1 MKWLLG
7 MALLLSVSVAQA
19 EPFSGHESIQTTANC
34 FRGPFESS
42 VTLAQRLEQ
51 MPAEQQERVN
61 RVFTQPQ
68 FEQRVNTVY
77 CRDFMYLVDDVEVRG
92 VVLAPVHPDKAERP
106 LPVLIYNRGGN
117 AGFGALRFPFIYQ
130 HLITWAEQ
138 GYIVIAS
145 NYREQ
150 DEFGGADVAD
160 VEALLPIIQ
169 QMPMADQSK
178 IAMWGV
184 SRGGMQSLMAVRNMP
199 EVKALVFSVGVI
211 DLEKELEFRAEM
223 ENVYQARIPDY
234 ANRKEQA
241 LAERSVV
248 HWLDEIPAELPI
260 LILHGEQDERVHV
273 SNATRFAKLLQ
284 QREQPHQLHIYPD
297 AGHNVF
303 NESFEDMK
311 TWLQQQLQ

>member
-7 MALLLSVSVAQA
+7 MALLVSLSLAQA
-19 EPFSGHESIQTTANC
+19 EPFSGHASIQTTANC

-61 RVFTQPQ
+61 RVFVQPQ

-92 VVLAPVHPDKAERP
+92 VVVAPVHPDKTEHQ

-117 AGFGALRFPFIYQ
+117 ADFGALRFPFVYHQ
-130 HLITWAEQ
+130 LITWAEQ

-145 NYREQ
+145 NYRAQ

-169 QMPMADQSK
+169 QMPMADQNN

-211 DLEKELEFRAEM
+211 DLEKELEFRSEM
-223 ENVYQARIPDY
+223 ENVYKARIPDY
-234 ANRKEQA
+234 ANRKQEA

-248 HWLDEIPAELPI
+248 HWLDQIPAELPI
-260 LILHGEQDERVHV
+260 LILHGEQDDRVHV
-273 SNATRFAKLLQ
+273 SNATRFAKLLE
-284 QREQPHQLHIYPD
+284 QRGQPHQLHIYPD
-297 AGHNVF
+297 AGHNVSQ
-303 NESFEDMK
+303 ESFDDMK
-311 TWLQQQLQ
+311 NWLQQHLQ